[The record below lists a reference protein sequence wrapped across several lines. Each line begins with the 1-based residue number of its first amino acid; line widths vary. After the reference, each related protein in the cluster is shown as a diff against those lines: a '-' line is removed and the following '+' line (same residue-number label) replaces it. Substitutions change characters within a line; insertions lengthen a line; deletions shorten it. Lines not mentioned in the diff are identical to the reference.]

1 MNKSTLTN
9 LVRFL
14 KMILNDQVNQPLF
27 PVGVLITGDKYA
39 GSATAELY
47 LPFSNV
53 SCSLPE
59 FPYDRFSHSVESNGL
74 LCGGGYA
81 HTVMRDSCLQW
92 SPDTRTWEWLV
103 RGMDID
109 RYAHVSW
116 TPATE
121 IGTYLMGGVESLR
134 TTTLVKPDG
143 THEPGFHLQYETL

>member
-1 MNKSTLTN
+1 
-9 LVRFL
+9 
-14 KMILNDQVNQPLF
+14 
-27 PVGVLITGDKYA
+27 
-39 GSATAELY
+39 
-47 LPFSNV
+47 
-53 SCSLPE
+53 
-59 FPYDRFSHSVESNGL
+59 
-74 LCGGGYA
+74 
-81 HTVMRDSCLQW
+81 MRDSCLQW

-103 RGMDID
+103 HGMDIE